1 MVVSGATH
9 TDDPADRWL
18 VWLRWVAIGGMGATI
33 VIGDSLVQGLDLGP
47 MFAVLLVIAAS
58 NLLWLSLTT
67 YRSRRGVSGPQVRLV
82 EKQLVVDVAL
92 LSAMMWFAGGIAN
105 PFAAFLTFQIALAGL
120 LTSPRTTLGIAG
132 LTILAVCVLAF
143 APPLP
148 PIAPRIELLA
158 NIVSLST
165 LTALLG
171 VFVAVYA
178 DRLDR
183 LRRDNSRS
191 EKLAVLGRLVGA
203 MSHELNTPL
212 ATVLLLSKDLEKF
225 GSDMPPSETAELVQS
240 IVAEAQRAN
249 DIVGLVR
256 GHVVSDQ
263 ALEPLELTSFLR
275 PLAEEELDRLNFRG
289 DRHYDLGEPVQVLA
303 MRRALVQ
310 VFVNLLKNAAEAT
323 LLGRKHRILVG
334 VVEHERNVEVFVED
348 KGPGF
353 TPEILSRLGEPF
365 QTTKEAQGGMG
376 LGLYVCAMLAKQMG
390 SELAVRSVAGGGARV
405 SITLDKPPIETP
417 G

>member
-1 MVVSGATH
+1 MIAGS
-9 TDDPADRWL
+9 DRI
-18 VWLRWVAIGGMGATI
+18 RSARQRFPRATI
-33 VIGDSLVQGLDLGP
+33 FIGDSLVAGLNIGP

-67 YRSRRGVSGPQVRLV
+67 FRARRGSPSGEPRLV

-92 LSAMMWFAGGIAN
+92 LTAMLWFAGGTSN

-120 LTSPRTTLGIAG
+120 LTTPRVTLGIAG
-132 LTILAVCVLAF
+132 LTILAAIVLVF

-148 PIAPRIELLA
+148 PLSQRIEQLANVVSLTTLTTLLA
-158 NIVSLST
+158 
-165 LTALLG
+165 A
-171 VFVAVYA
+171 FVAVYA

-191 EKLAVLGRLVGA
+191 EKLAVLGRLVGS

-212 ATVLLLSKDLEKF
+212 ATVLLLSKDLEKY
-225 GSDMPPSETAELVQS
+225 GAEMDADETRALVQS
-240 IVAEAQRAN
+240 IVSEAQRAN

-263 ALEPLELTSFLR
+263 VLEPIELSGFLQS
-275 PLAEEELDRLNFRG
+275 LADAELDRLQFRG
-289 DRHYDLGEPVQVLA
+289 ERRYDLGVAVEVIV
-303 MRRALVQ
+303 MKRALVQ

-323 LLGRKHRILVG
+323 RIGRKHTVTVG
-334 VVEHERNVEVFVED
+334 IVDMERAVEVFVED
-348 KGPGF
+348 RGPGF
-353 TPEILSRLGEPF
+353 TEEILARLGEPF

-376 LGLYVCAMLAKQMG
+376 LGLYVSAMLAKQMG
-390 SELAVRSVAGGGARV
+390 SELAVRSVPDGGARV
-405 SITLDKPPIETP
+405 SLTLDKPTR
-417 G
+417 